1 MDREQ
6 FYREI
11 IRHRAGY
18 SARPRRNLRADRLAG
33 WQAAVLAHGRTG
45 AASAPASSRLPCHRV
60 VNSQG
65 RTVPAWPE
73 QKILLENEDVAF
85 RSNGHVDMR
94 RSRWNPETE

>member
-1 MDREQ
+1 MT
-6 FYREI
+6 FYEKMRLVCLHI
-11 IRHRAGY
+11 
-18 SARPRRNLRADRLAG
+18 PRGKVATYGQIASLAG
-33 WQAAVLAHGRTG
+33 RPLCSRMVGQALHR
-45 AASAPASSRLPCHRV
+45 APASSRLPCHRV